1 MGIFQKLFGS
11 AEEDKWALYM
21 RLGFILAASD
31 GNATQD
37 EGDFSGKFIID
48 KGKLTQSQYDRVRE
62 KFLKMD
68 NPFEKI
74 LELSNDEKQEL
85 LKFLLTLAMTDNEF
99 HEKEFLF
106 IINCTLTMGMN
117 PQVITD
123 YIIGLN
129 ITDVEKCKKA
139 YDEVVRRASEDGVQ
153 MPALSFDA
161 KKH

>member
-1 MGIFQKLFGS
+1 
-11 AEEDKWALYM
+11 M

-85 LKFLLTLAMTDNEF
+85 LKFLLTL
-99 HEKEFLF
+99 
-106 IINCTLTMGMN
+106 II
-117 PQVITD
+117 
-123 YIIGLN
+123 LN
-129 ITDVEKCKKA
+129 FYFRSRI
-139 YDEVVRRASEDGVQ
+139 
-153 MPALSFDA
+153 
-161 KKH
+161 